1 MSSGTFVRT
10 KSFLLLSHVHNSGPP
25 AHQFETGRVLAHPTG
40 GHEETMSTEQSS
52 GQKSVRT
59 TRRIEGPIQ
68 ERNRFDEFTGYEYY
82 ECGDCGRQAMR
93 PTDLSDCCV
102 AAMTE

>member
-1 MSSGTFVRT
+1 V
-10 KSFLLLSHVHNSGPP
+10 KSFIVMASVEKDRPP
-25 AHQFETGRVLAHPTG
+25 AHQFEAGRVLRDPTG

-82 ECGDCGRQAMR
+82 ECRDCGRQAMR
-93 PTDLSDCCV
+93 PTDLSDCCA
-102 AAMTE
+102 AAMAEHA

>member
-1 MSSGTFVRT
+1 VI
-10 KSFLLLSHVHNSGPP
+10 
-25 AHQFETGRVLAHPTG
+25 QHPTG

-52 GQKSVRT
+52 GQKPVRT
-59 TRRIEGPIQ
+59 TCRIEGPIQ
-68 ERNRFDEFTGYEYY
+68 ERNRFDEFTGYEYFRCASCDR
-82 ECGDCGRQAMR
+82 EAMR